1 MRTALLK
8 RLRHPNCRAESTHRT
23 GRGLRQTEV
32 YLARLPRS
40 PSALPVECKCPVLRQ
55 ADTEGISDTY
65 SMRTRVELCGNVQQ
79 RGLILTWF
87 ENRACLVHRRLERP
101 LLPVRPAWRPVR
113 TARQHTA
120 TARGP
125 FRRPTPALPL
135 SRSPVE
141 RRAEARPEPA
151 SDVAVNPCTP
161 GHRRIG
167 PHSAPG
173 APETTACGRTS
184 TRDHAA
190 EVMPHSPTAQG
201 PAAIVHSRLPTR
213 RRAAAAPAALVHTS
227 GVALRR
233 LSRHL
238 HDDRRCKH
246 PPTAHER

>member
-190 EVMPHSPTAQG
+190 EVMPHSPAQG